1 MASWRESTKKQ
12 YRTYLTRWKQFCAER
27 NINWSNATVEQ
38 GIDFLANLFE
48 QELSYSA
55 INTARSALS
64 VILTPKDGT
73 SFGENRLVCR
83 FLKGVFEIKPALPKY
98 KKIWDVGQ
106 VLTYVRSLTLNSELS
121 LKQLSHKLVMLLA
134 LLTGQRCQTI
144 HKLNIQLMQKLP
156 GKYIFTIGEKLKHT
170 KPGTHQKPIELSS
183 YADRDLCVVRHLDEY
198 IHRTTSLRTDNS
210 QLLISFIK
218 THNPVSKDTVAR
230 WIKEV
235 LRDAGIDTNIYSS
248 HSSRAAATSYGFAKG
263 ARLTEI
269 LEAAGWSNA
278 QTFASYYQKPIVTD
292 TLGTNIMQAFAAEA
306 ERDRV

>member
-1 MASWRESTKKQ
+1 MQT
-12 YRTYLTRWKQFCAER
+12 
-27 NINWSNATVEQ
+27 
-38 GIDFLANLFE
+38 
-48 QELSYSA
+48 
-55 INTARSALS
+55 
-64 VILTPKDGT
+64 GT
-73 SFGENRLVCR
+73 
-83 FLKGVFEIKPALPKY
+83 
-98 KKIWDVGQ
+98 
-106 VLTYVRSLTLNSELS
+106 
-121 LKQLSHKLVMLLA
+121 
-134 LLTGQRCQTI
+134 
-144 HKLNIQLMQKLP
+144 
-156 GKYIFTIGEKLKHT
+156 
-170 KPGTHQKPIELSS
+170 
-183 YADRDLCVVRHLDEY
+183 CVVRHLDEY

-218 THNPVSKDTVAR
+218 PHNPVSKDTVAR

-292 TLGTNIMQAFAAEA
+292 TLGTNIMQAFAADA